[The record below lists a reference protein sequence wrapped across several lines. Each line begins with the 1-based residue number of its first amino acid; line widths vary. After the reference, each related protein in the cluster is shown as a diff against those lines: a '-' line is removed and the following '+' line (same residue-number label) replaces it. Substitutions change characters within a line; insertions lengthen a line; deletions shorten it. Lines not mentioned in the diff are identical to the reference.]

1 MDRDIILTQGTRILM
16 PTEYNALKRA
26 MLTQEQRERIK
37 QYIDD
42 GNLQKANR
50 TQRYPIICDMLL
62 QTGMRL
68 VEARAMHRDW
78 YRAPRRVVVIPK
90 GACKK
95 VRCTFSERTVML
107 SLPGCDAVDRYL
119 QSGVSIPAT
128 SNTFRDALIVFAKRA
143 DIGTAGIT
151 PKMFRKTLVSWLMAC
166 YPEREMYISASMGH
180 DRYTLQKHYLGVLG
194 GVPRMEVELMREY
207 LKDWGMRL

>member
-1 MDRDIILTQGTRILM
+1 MERDVILTQGTRVLM

-26 MLTQEQRERIK
+26 MLTQEQRIA
-37 QYIDD
+37 IDEHVSS
-42 GNLQKANR
+42 GNIQKANR
-50 TQRYPIICDMLL
+50 MQRYPIICDMLL

-68 VEARAMHRDW
+68 VEARALQRDW

-95 VRCTFSERTVML
+95 VKCTFSERTVML

-119 QSGVSIPAT
+119 QAGIGIPERN
-128 SNTFRDALIVFAKRA
+128 SFRDALMRYATTA
-143 DIGTAGIT
+143 DIGTGGIT
-151 PKMFRKTLVSWLMAC
+151 PKMFRKTLASWLMAC

-207 LKDWGMRL
+207 LKEWGMRL